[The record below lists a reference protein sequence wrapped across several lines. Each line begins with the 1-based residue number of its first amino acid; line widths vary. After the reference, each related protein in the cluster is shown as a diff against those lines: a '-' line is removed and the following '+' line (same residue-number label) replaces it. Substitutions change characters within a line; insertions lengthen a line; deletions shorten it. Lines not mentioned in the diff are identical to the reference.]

1 MRMAF
6 VNGTS
11 FAGASNSLEKANI
24 AFILH
29 NSLEILDEFAT
40 ILLLIEISY
49 PHSIPSMCGR
59 FSLRTRL
66 AELLEQILVDEPNLP
81 SFFPRYN
88 IAPTQQV
95 LAVREKPNVASPK
108 HETVGLRWGLIP
120 SWADDPAIGSRMINA
135 RRETVAE
142 KPAFRAAL
150 RRRRCL
156 IAADGF
162 YEWKAEGRV
171 KQPYFIHFSDDRP
184 FAFAGLWESWEG
196 PDHSS
201 IESCTILTTEANEL
215 MKPIHERMPVILRK
229 QDYARWLSPA
239 EQDPRL
245 LLPLL
250 IPCDSAEMEAYP
262 LSRRV
267 NSPNYDGPD
276 CIARNT

>member
-1 MRMAF
+1 MLHI
-6 VNGTS
+6 
-11 FAGASNSLEKANI
+11 SLE
-24 AFILH
+24 L
-29 NSLEILDEFAT
+29 LDEFAT

-49 PHSIPSMCGR
+49 PHPIPSMCGR
-59 FSLRTRL
+59 FSLRARL
-66 AELLEQILVDEPNLP
+66 AELLEQLFVDEPNLP

-88 IAPTQQV
+88 IAPTQRV
-95 LAVREKPNVASPK
+95 LAVREMPEVASPRR
-108 HETVGLRWGLIP
+108 EAVGLRWGLIP
-120 SWADDPAIGSRMINA
+120 SWADDPSIGNRMINA
-135 RRETVAE
+135 RCETVAE

-156 IAADGF
+156 VVADGF
-162 YEWKAEGRV
+162 YEWKTEGRG

-215 MKPIHERMPVILRK
+215 MRPIHERMPVILRR

-239 EQDPRL
+239 EQDPQL

-250 IPCDSAEMEAYP
+250 IPCDSDEMEAYP
-262 LSRRV
+262 VSRKV
-267 NSPNYDGPD
+267 NNPSFDGPN
-276 CIARNT
+276 CVARNYMKEY